1 MWASDF
7 VSGLLPQ
14 PAPRRNPIAALAV
27 ISFCAYSAPMIKT
40 PKNPQKN
47 RQQPYGP
54 EAMAAAQKRATEKQQ
69 RLAQALKANLA
80 RRKQQA
86 RARDG
91 ENPGHD
97 DQIGG

>member
-1 MWASDF
+1 
-7 VSGLLPQ
+7 
-14 PAPRRNPIAALAV
+14 
-27 ISFCAYSAPMIKT
+27 
-40 PKNPQKN
+40 
-47 RQQPYGP
+47 
-54 EAMAAAQKRATEKQQ
+54 MAAAQKRATEKQQ